1 MLIVRFLHWSSVV
14 SAVLMI
20 VLAVARG
27 VPLLHLLAP
36 PDTIQGEQ
44 TVWRVGVPLAL
55 LMGVGAY
62 FMNEQP
68 GRLLMCTAWAL
79 LLAYLW
85 WAVAWHLRERR

>member
-1 MLIVRFLHWSSVV
+1 MIIRFLHWTSVV

-36 PDTIQGEQ
+36 PDTVQGERAA
-44 TVWRVGVPLAL
+44 WGVGLPLVVVL
-55 LMGVGAY
+55 GIGAY
-62 FMNEQP
+62 FRNEQP